1 MRIITVS
8 REFGSGGRE
17 IGKRIADNM
26 GIAYFDKEII
36 SKVAERSELDEGYV
50 EAVLDRGLFRDI
62 PVTFGH
68 SISNMSSFNYTTQK
82 IISEQQKLIT
92 ELASAGD
99 CVIVGRNADI
109 ILRDLEPLKLFVYA
123 DMASKVARCKE
134 RAPEGENF
142 NDKQMAKMIKR
153 INKSRARTHAYL
165 SAIPWGNK
173 EGYHLCVN
181 TSDTDIKAMAKLLS
195 EYAEHWFDRKI
206 SKGTDINK

>member
-17 IGKRIADNM
+17 LGKRIADNM
-26 GIAYFDKEII
+26 GIAYFDREII
-36 SKVAERSELDEGYV
+36 STVAERSELDEGYV

-68 SISNMSSFNYTTQK
+68 SISNMSTFNYTTQK
-82 IISEQQKLIT
+82 IISEQQKLIC
-92 ELASAGD
+92 ELAAGGD

-109 ILRDLEPLKLFVYA
+109 ILRDMEPLKLFVYA
-123 DMASKVARCKE
+123 DMPSKAARCRS
-134 RAPEGENF
+134 RAPEGESLS
-142 NDKQMAKMIKR
+142 DKEMIKIIKR

-165 SAIPWGNK
+165 SAIPWGAK

-181 TSDTDIKAMAKLLS
+181 TTDTDIKAMSVLLS
-195 EYAEHWFDRKI
+195 EYAESWFARKAEE
-206 SKGTDINK
+206 KAE

>member
-1 MRIITVS
+1 MRIITIS

-36 SKVAERSELDEGYV
+36 SKVAARSELDEGYV

-62 PVTFGH
+62 PITFGH
-68 SISNMSSFNYTTQK
+68 SISNMASFNYTTQK
-82 IISEQQKLIT
+82 IIAEQQKLIT
-92 ELASAGD
+92 ELASADD

-109 ILRDLEPLKLFVYA
+109 ILRSLDPLKLFVYA
-123 DMASKVARCKE
+123 DMSSKVARCKQ

-142 NDKQMAKMIKR
+142 DDKQMAKMIKR

-165 SAIPWGNK
+165 SAVPWGNK

-195 EYAEHWFDRKI
+195 EYAEHWFERKATEK
-206 SKGTDINK
+206 SE